1 MAKLTDGGL
10 VALVERNRV
19 KNSKIDIWNRHSPVS
34 LGVHILLPWW
44 YWRRSG
50 DWTVFK
56 RKRKQNLSEEF
67 HGWWRQVGWL

>member
-1 MAKLTDGGL
+1 MAKFTDGGL
-10 VALVERNRV
+10 VAPAERNHV

-50 DWTVFK
+50 DWTV
-56 RKRKQNLSEEF
+56 
-67 HGWWRQVGWL
+67 